1 MKGFPIKLAVMAFF
15 AALFGFGAAYL
26 VLQSNAGNSPS
37 TVAPVSRLVR
47 EGNQAPE
54 FSLETLDG
62 KTVSLSQF
70 KGRPVLINFW
80 ASWCGP
86 CVAETPDLVEANR
99 QLRAAGKD
107 VVFVGIAT
115 QDKVEAV
122 QAFVQARNV
131 DYVIALDPRGVT
143 GDSYGVLGL
152 PATYIVDESG
162 RVRRVI
168 AGAVN
173 LSRVLSE
180 FK

>member
-1 MKGFPIKLAVMAFF
+1 M
-15 AALFGFGAAYL
+15 
-26 VLQSNAGNSPS
+26 
-37 TVAPVSRLVR
+37 TVASLPFVQNSTFWPSYFDPLPAGTSHAVTVRSPLSSRAVGGSVSKKV
-47 EGNQAPE
+47 AVIS
-54 FSLETLDG
+54 FSG
-62 KTVSLSQF
+62 H
-70 KGRPVLINFW
+70 
-80 ASWCGP
+80 WCGP

-115 QDKVEAV
+115 QDKVESV